1 MIPTFPSGATARS
14 LVLAFVQAGRL
25 SSLNQKIVGRPVKEA
40 LVMPNRL
47 RGLAWLAEHVFFEAL
62 TQHDLLLHH
71 TVAPLYLSLS
81 RSPSRTSDMSWWYQD
96 KSDVFLSAYRLRLC
110 PQCVEEDTGKFG
122 CGHWR
127 REHQISSVLICTK
140 HLTPLHEQCATPK
153 CGASFSKH
161 VLPGQPCPSC
171 QGTGTSSLSIGPISR
186 GYIAYCKLFTD
197 ALIMRIPE
205 LDPDNRLALCRLPHE
220 LSDSSGDSF
229 DQLLGAWLG
238 NQWGHI
244 HAINAWNDA
253 LAFLRNPYALT
264 RRLNAAPALIL
275 LASLKRAMYGPPPDS
290 EAYLWSD
297 YTG

>member
-1 MIPTFPSGATARS
+1 MIPTFPRGATATS
-14 LVLAFVQAGRL
+14 LALAFVQAGRL
-25 SSLNQKIVGRPVKEA
+25 SSLDQKIVGRPVKEA
-40 LVMPNRL
+40 LAMPNSL
-47 RGLAWLAEHVFFEAL
+47 RGLELLAEHVFFDAL
-62 TQHDLLLHH
+62 TLNDLLLHH
-71 TVAPLYLSLS
+71 TVAPLYLCLS

-96 KSDVFLSAYRLRLC
+96 MSDFFLRAYRLRLC
-110 PQCVEEDTGKFG
+110 PQCIEEDTVKFG

-153 CGASFSKH
+153 CGASLSRH

-171 QGTGTSSLSIGPISR
+171 QGTETSSLSIGPISR

-205 LDPDNRLALCRLPHE
+205 LDPDNRLALCRLPYE
-220 LSDSSGDSF
+220 LRDSNGHTF
-229 DQLLGAWLG
+229 YELLGAWLG
-238 NQWGHI
+238 NQWGH
-244 HAINAWNDA
+244 AINAWNDA
-253 LAFLRNPYALT
+253 RAFLRNPYALT
-264 RRLNAAPALIL
+264 RRQNVAPALIL